1 MSAYHFEYELAQ
13 HDGATFYF
21 NVTPIE
27 LIGDEAGQVC
37 AVKFVRTET
46 SKNGQLTLI
55 PGSEFTESAD
65 MVLKAVGQ
73 SKQSV
78 WLTQNFPALRL
89 DKRGVVERNPLTGQT
104 SVAHLFAG
112 GDCANG
118 GREVVNAVGEG
129 KKAAHGIHAF
139 LGQSDIPAPRQPS
152 RLGVNGDAR
161 GSGLEAPIRAHELEK
176 LYFSEAEHHG

>member
-1 MSAYHFEYELAQ
+1 M
-13 HDGATFYF
+13 
-21 NVTPIE
+21 
-27 LIGDEAGQVC
+27 GDEAGQVC

-55 PGSEFTESAD
+55 PGSEFTEPAD

-73 SKQSV
+73 SKQSA
-78 WLTQNFPALRL
+78 WLAQNFPALRL
-89 DKRGVVERNPLTGQT
+89 DKRGVVERNPATGQT

-129 KKAAHGIHAF
+129 KKAARGIHAF
-139 LGQSDIPAPRQPS
+139 LGQSDVPAPRQPS
-152 RLGVNGDAR
+152 RLGVNGEPG
-161 GSGLEAPIRAHELEK
+161 GSGLQAPIRAHELEK
-176 LYFSEAEHHG
+176 IYLSEAEQHG